1 MRNETKMTHRLA
13 SPLSSKIASNVKKES
28 KVYNKGKLVS
38 YFLLKVLVLI
48 SHLTWWMIIAKIA
61 RYIASFSL
69 HVKKFW
75 KSNQNHH
82 DKRRLK
88 KMSIKMSSLS
98 HVSEVHLFLFHMWH
112 FSFREPS
119 SAPEIDDFNMI
130 VSLFFMFRI
139 CNRCTLLKLIETKN
153 PLLCTT
159 KRKPWRCHLRSSRIF
174 KT

>member
-61 RYIASFSL
+61 RYIASFSS
-69 HVKKFW
+69 HVKKSGSPIRIIMT
-75 KSNQNHH
+75 KE
-82 DKRRLK
+82 DK

>member
-61 RYIASFSL
+61 RYIASFSS
-69 HVKKFW
+69 HVKKSGSPIRIIMT
-75 KSNQNHH
+75 KE
-82 DKRRLK
+82 DKKDVNKNVLVVSCFGSS
-88 KMSIKMSSLS
+88 SIFVS
-98 HVSEVHLFLFHMWH
+98 HVTFFVSLK
-112 FSFREPS
+112 PS